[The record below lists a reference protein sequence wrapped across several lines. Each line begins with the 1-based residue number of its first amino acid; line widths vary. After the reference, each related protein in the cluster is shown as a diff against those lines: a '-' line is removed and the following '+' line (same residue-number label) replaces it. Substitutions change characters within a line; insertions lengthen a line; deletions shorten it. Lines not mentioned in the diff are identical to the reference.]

1 MTLCWHLQYDWHAR
15 GSPSI
20 DRNGSRALVSEDRFM
35 SITSSAR
42 PGLRAHV
49 DSTRLSFQDLV
60 TRVTAII
67 GRKLTAYIARVDVR
81 TVDRWVQGSNPSNPY
96 GDANA
101 RLRFTY
107 QVIVPL
113 ADHDKPAVVQAWLTG
128 LNHELRDRT
137 PVRLLREQD
146 LEVVGPEL
154 LGAVRAFIAG
164 G

>member
-1 MTLCWHLQYDWHAR
+1 
-15 GSPSI
+15 
-20 DRNGSRALVSEDRFM
+20 M
-35 SITSSAR
+35 SATSSAR

-60 TRVTAII
+60 TRVTEII
-67 GRKLTAYIARVDVR
+67 GRKLTAYIAGVDVR
-81 TVDRWVQGSNPSNPY
+81 TVDRWVKGTSPY
-96 GDANA
+96 GDGEA

-113 ADHDKPAVVQAWLTG
+113 ADHDKPAVVQSWLTG
-128 LNHELRDRT
+128 LNPELKDRT
-137 PVRLLREQD
+137 PIRLLREQD

>member
-1 MTLCWHLQYDWHAR
+1 
-15 GSPSI
+15 
-20 DRNGSRALVSEDRFM
+20 M
-35 SITSSAR
+35 STTSSAR

-60 TRVTAII
+60 TRVIAII
-67 GRKLTAYIARVDVR
+67 GRKLTAYIAGVDVR
-81 TVDRWVQGSNPSNPY
+81 TVDRWVKGSAPY
-96 GDANA
+96 GDGAA

-113 ADHDKPAVVQAWLTG
+113 ADHDKPAVVQSWLTG
-128 LNHELRDRT
+128 LNPELKDRT
-137 PVRLLREQD
+137 PIRLLREQD

-154 LGAVRAFIAG
+154 LGAARAFIAG

>member
-1 MTLCWHLQYDWHAR
+1 
-15 GSPSI
+15 
-20 DRNGSRALVSEDRFM
+20 M
-35 SITSSAR
+35 STTSSAR

-60 TRVTAII
+60 TRVIAII
-67 GRKLTAYIARVDVR
+67 GRKLTAYIAGVDVR
-81 TVDRWVQGSNPSNPY
+81 TVDRWVKGSDAY
-96 GDANA
+96 GDGEA

-113 ADHDKPAVVQAWLTG
+113 ADHDKPAVVQSWLTG
-128 LNHELRDRT
+128 LNPELKDRT
-137 PVRLLREQD
+137 PIRLLREQD

>member
-1 MTLCWHLQYDWHAR
+1 MIVAPEALPA
-15 GSPSI
+15 SIAASII
-20 DRNGSRALVSEDRFM
+20 DRRALVLEDLIM

-42 PGLRAHV
+42 PGLRAHI
-49 DSTRLSFQDLV
+49 DSTRLPFQELV

-67 GRKLTAYIARVDVR
+67 GRKLTAYIAGVDVR
-81 TVDRWVQGSNPSNPY
+81 TVDRWMQGSNSY
-96 GDANA
+96 GNADA

-113 ADHDKPAVVQAWLTG
+113 ADHDKPAVVQSWLTG
-128 LNHELRDRT
+128 LNPELKDRS
-137 PVRLLREQD
+137 PIRLLREQD

>member
-1 MTLCWHLQYDWHAR
+1 
-15 GSPSI
+15 
-20 DRNGSRALVSEDRFM
+20 M
-35 SITSSAR
+35 STASSAR

-60 TRVTAII
+60 TQVTAII
-67 GRKLTAYIARVDVR
+67 GRKLTAYIAGVDVR
-81 TVDRWVQGSNPSNPY
+81 TVDRWVQGSKPY
-96 GDANA
+96 GDAEA

-113 ADHDKPAVVQAWLTG
+113 ADHDKPAVVQSWLTG
-128 LNHELRDRT
+128 LNPELKDRT
-137 PVRLLREQD
+137 PIRLLREQD
-146 LEVVGPEL
+146 LEVVGPEI

>member
-1 MTLCWHLQYDWHAR
+1 M
-15 GSPSI
+15 
-20 DRNGSRALVSEDRFM
+20 
-35 SITSSAR
+35 
-42 PGLRAHV
+42 
-49 DSTRLSFQDLV
+49 
-60 TRVTAII
+60 TAII
-67 GRKLTAYIARVDVR
+67 GRKLTAYIAGVDVR
-81 TVDRWVQGSNPSNPY
+81 TVDRWTKGSNPY
-96 GDANA
+96 GDGEA

-113 ADHDKPAVVQAWLTG
+113 ADHDKPAVVQSWLTG
-128 LNHELRDRT
+128 LNPQLRDRT

>member
-1 MTLCWHLQYDWHAR
+1 
-15 GSPSI
+15 
-20 DRNGSRALVSEDRFM
+20 M
-35 SITSSAR
+35 STTSSAR

-49 DSTRLSFQDLV
+49 DSTRLPFQDLV
-60 TRVTAII
+60 SRVTAII
-67 GRKLTAYIARVDVR
+67 GRKLTAYIAGVDVR
-81 TVDRWVQGSNPSNPY
+81 TVDRWEKGSNPY
-96 GDANA
+96 GDAEA

-113 ADHDKPAVVQAWLTG
+113 ADHDNAAVVQAWLTG
-128 LNHELRDRT
+128 LNPELKDRT
-137 PVRLLREQD
+137 PIRLLREQD

>member
-1 MTLCWHLQYDWHAR
+1 
-15 GSPSI
+15 
-20 DRNGSRALVSEDRFM
+20 M

-42 PGLRAHV
+42 PGLRAHI
-49 DSTRLSFQDLV
+49 DSTRLPFQELV

-67 GRKLTAYIARVDVR
+67 GRKLTAYIAGVDVR
-81 TVDRWVQGSNPSNPY
+81 TVDRWMQGSNSY
-96 GDANA
+96 GNADA

-113 ADHDKPAVVQAWLTG
+113 ADHDKPAVVQSWLTG
-128 LNHELRDRT
+128 LNPELKDRS
-137 PVRLLREQD
+137 PIRLLREQD

>member
-1 MTLCWHLQYDWHAR
+1 
-15 GSPSI
+15 
-20 DRNGSRALVSEDRFM
+20 M
-35 SITSSAR
+35 STTSSAR

-67 GRKLTAYIARVDVR
+67 GRKLTAYIAGVDVR
-81 TVDRWVQGSNPSNPY
+81 TVDRWVKGSNPY
-96 GDANA
+96 GDAEA

-113 ADHDKPAVVQAWLTG
+113 ADHDKPAVVQSWLTG
-128 LNHELRDRT
+128 LNPELKDRT
-137 PVRLLREQD
+137 PIRLLREQD